1 MHTEN
6 FQKKWRIFY
15 QQKTKKKFKIVLKGF
30 HAKLNIKYII
40 SIFKKKNIKNIKI
53 ILLISLKIVL
63 QFCSTI
69 YYNIYIIINN
79 IILLIY

>member
-15 QQKTKKKFKIVLKGF
+15 QQKTKKKFKIVLKEF

-63 QFCSTI
+63 
-69 YYNIYIIINN
+69 
-79 IILLIY
+79 